1 MIVAA
6 VYDRPNLRS
15 APQRVDQ
22 PLPWH
27 GPSPA
32 AAGRTKRLG
41 GAPWVVGTGQL
52 QSSYAGTPVDKAP
65 VS

>member
-27 GPSPA
+27 A
-32 AAGRTKRLG
+32 LVQRLRANEASRRRAVG
-41 GAPWVVGTGQL
+41 GGTGQL